1 MAAFITDTLNFP
13 FNNPALIP
21 IAAKWRIGLFFPN
34 GQIRKPSIL
43 IERLSDVQP
52 NSLILD
58 KFSKGVLQLD
68 CKYLPV
74 PGQC

>member
-34 GQIRKPSIL
+34 GQIRKPFIL
-43 IERLSDVQP
+43 IERLSNVRP
-52 NSLILD
+52 NSLIFN
-58 KFSKGVLQLD
+58 KFGEGVLQLD

-74 PGQC
+74 LGE